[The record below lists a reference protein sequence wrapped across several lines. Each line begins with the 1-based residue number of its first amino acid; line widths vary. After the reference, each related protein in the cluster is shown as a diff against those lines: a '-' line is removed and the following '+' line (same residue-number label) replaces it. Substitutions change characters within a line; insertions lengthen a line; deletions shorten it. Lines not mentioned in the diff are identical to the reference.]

1 MKYNNISILSFTI
14 FTASTLLA
22 NTVHIQVPTAIS
34 PPEVTVKVISPI
46 KIHSDEKKIAPLNVN
61 QNKTLNKAIGFS
73 KRVPPDYKNINE
85 TIAPGISPD
94 NNISTVS
101 AFLTFKIIPIEVIR
115 ENLKKNNFSI
125 LTEYKVDKKGL
136 ITSIVFTNKAI
147 TKNASKNERGFA
159 GTLRLLIN
167 KQSGIIS
174 ITNPVYL
181 MKAFLQEDYN
191 NLLAQQTLKTL
202 NNTFSN
208 LENSKDI
215 VKYTKLDHYRYM
227 DNMPYYQDM
236 EVIASGSNQKLL
248 ENARKSKKVIYEHI
262 LENGSVAIGIELS
275 KRTRK
280 FVKKIGYQ
288 NAGLLP
294 YPILIENNQ
303 AKTLAPQY
311 YIALMYPML
320 NMTQFMSIASIP
332 GAILKDCNRVFK
344 DR

>member
-1 MKYNNISILSFTI
+1 MKYNTISILSFTI
-14 FTASTLLA
+14 FNVSSLLA
-22 NTVHIQVPTAIS
+22 NTVHIQVPTVIS

-46 KIHSDEKKIAPLNVN
+46 KIHSDEKEISPLRLR
-61 QNKTLNKAIGFS
+61 QNKTVNKSIGFS

-85 TIAPGISPD
+85 TIATGIVSD
-94 NNISTVS
+94 SNISKVS
-101 AFLTFKIIPIEVIR
+101 TFLTFKIIPIETIR

-125 LTEYKVDKKGL
+125 LAEYKVDKKGL
-136 ITSIVFTNKAI
+136 ITSIVFTNEAI
-147 TKNASKNERGFA
+147 TKNASKKERGFA

-167 KQSGIIS
+167 KKSGIIS
-174 ITNPVYL
+174 ITNPIYL

-191 NLLAQQTLKTL
+191 NLLAQQTLKKL
-202 NNTFSN
+202 NQTFSN

-215 VKYTKLDHYRYM
+215 VKYTKLGHYRFM
-227 DNMPYYQDM
+227 DNMPYYKDM
-236 EVIASGSNQKLL
+236 EVIASGSNHKLL
-248 ENARKSKKVIYEHI
+248 ENARKSKKIIYEHL
-262 LENGSVAIGIELS
+262 LENGSVIIGIELS

-332 GAILKDCNRVFK
+332 GAIKKDCARVF
-344 DR
+344 R